1 MMLDQ
6 MGFSEDEKFDGKQSN
21 YFAFITDYETKVSR
35 IEDPAIKLTCL
46 RKWTK
51 GDAKAAISSTLYLQ
65 RSNPQEALN
74 QSLKILENRFG
85 QAHRL
90 IKAQI
95 KNLKEGKICKQEDED
110 FLLKSCIMLER
121 LQSSY
126 RNE

>member
-65 RSNPQEALN
+65 RSNPQEALI

-85 QAHRL
+85 QTHRL

-95 KNLKEGKICKQEDED
+95 KNLKEGKI
-110 FLLKSCIMLER
+110 F
-121 LQSSY
+121 
-126 RNE
+126 